1 MKNRVA
7 RLLSV
12 GIALAAVAAV
22 HAQDKTVTANV
33 PFSFYMDSS
42 LMPQGAYRVST
53 VSNGAAVWIMSTK
66 SDASKAVTTLHL
78 TGKKVDE
85 PARLVFH
92 RYGEEYFLAEVW
104 TGDSSRGGLIARSPR
119 EKELAQSGAAP
130 PLAMIQVY
138 LHR

>member
-22 HAQDKTVTANV
+22 HAQDRAVTAKV
-33 PFSFYMDSS
+33 PFSFYMGSS
-42 LMPQGAYRVST
+42 LMPQGPYRVST
-53 VSNGAAVWIMSTK
+53 MSNGAAVWVASMK
-66 SDASKAVTTLHL
+66 SDATKAVTALRVI
-78 TGKKVDE
+78 GKQRDE
-85 PARLVFH
+85 PAKLVFH
-92 RYGEEYFLAEVW
+92 RYGEEYFLAEIW
-104 TGDSSRGGLIARSPR
+104 TGDSPVGGALPRSPR

>member
-22 HAQDKTVTANV
+22 HAQDKTLNANV
-33 PFSFYMDSS
+33 PFSFYMGSS
-42 LMPQGAYRVST
+42 PMPQGAYRVREAST
-53 VSNGAAVWIMSTK
+53 GAVVWLNSMHSNANEAA
-66 SDASKAVTTLHL
+66 TTLAIN
-78 TGKKVDE
+78 GKKETE
-85 PARLVFH
+85 PARLIFH
-92 RYGEEYFLAEVW
+92 RYGEDYFLAEIW
-104 TGDSSRGGLIARSPR
+104 TGDTSVGRVLARSPR

-130 PLAMIQVY
+130 HLAMIQIS

>member
-33 PFSFYMDSS
+33 PFSFHMGSS
-42 LMPQGAYRVST
+42 LMPQGAYRVSESSSG
-53 VSNGAAVWIMSTK
+53 VVVRIMAMQ
-66 SDASKAVTTLHL
+66 SDASKASTTVHVN
-78 TGKKVDE
+78 GKKQIE

-92 RYGEEYFLAEVW
+92 RYGEDYFLAQIW
-104 TGDSSRGGLIARSPR
+104 TGDSSNGQAIALSPR

-130 PLAMIQVY
+130 LAMIQVS

>member
-1 MKNRVA
+1 MTNRVA

-22 HAQDKTVTANV
+22 HAQDRTMTADV
-33 PFSFYMDSS
+33 PFSFYMGSS
-42 LMPQGAYRVST
+42 PMPHGAYRVNEISSGAV
-53 VSNGAAVWIMSTK
+53 VSLNALQI
-66 SDASKAVTTLHL
+66 DANKAVTTHALA
-78 TGKKVDE
+78 GKNQTE

-92 RYGEEYFLAEVW
+92 RYGEDYFLAEIW
-104 TGDSSRGGLIARSPR
+104 TGDTSVGRVLARSPR

-130 PLAMIQVY
+130 HLAMIQIA

>member
-22 HAQDKTVTANV
+22 HAQDKTVKANV
-33 PFSFYMDSS
+33 PFSFYMGSS
-42 LMPQGAYRVST
+42 LMPQGAYRVSES
-53 VSNGAAVWIMSTK
+53 SNGAVVWIK
-66 SDASKAVTTLHL
+66 SMQSKAAEAATTHTV
-78 TGKKVDE
+78 TGKKE
-85 PARLVFH
+85 SGPAKLVFH
-92 RYGEEYFLAEVW
+92 RYGEDYFLAEIW
-104 TGDSSRGGLIARSPR
+104 TGGVSTGQALARSPR

-130 PLAMIQVY
+130 LAMIQVS